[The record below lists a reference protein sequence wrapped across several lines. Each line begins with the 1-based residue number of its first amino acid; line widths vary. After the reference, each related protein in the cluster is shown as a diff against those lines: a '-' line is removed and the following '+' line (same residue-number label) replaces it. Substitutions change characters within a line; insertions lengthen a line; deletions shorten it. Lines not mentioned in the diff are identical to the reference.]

1 MSNGGKIPL
10 TIKQSEIL
18 QHLLKCSTTEQRII
32 DRVKIIVEYE
42 RCGYKRPVAKT
53 LNICIKTVRKW
64 IERWNECSEYFDT
77 LEQNEL
83 CLKGYKEAITE
94 CLKDSYRQGVPDK
107 FTAEETTKIIA
118 MACETLDDDS
128 SKPISR
134 WTHQELA
141 KEAVRRGYVKEIS
154 RQSIGRILQEV
165 NIKPH
170 MSRYWLNAP
179 DLGTEQFYEDVDEV
193 CEIYRQAQA
202 LHEEGIHL
210 ISTDENSGIQ
220 AIERDHTTHPA
231 KPNKQGKELI
241 EHNYTRHGTLCLFGN
256 FEVATGKIIAPTVN
270 PTRTEKD
277 FVAHIAQTISLDV
290 EGKWI
295 FIMDQLNTHMSESLV
310 KWVANACNIQDDL
323 GIKGVSGI
331 LKSKITRKAFLTESS
346 HRIRIVYT
354 PRHASWLNQI
364 EIWFSIISRRLL
376 KRGSFASLDQ
386 LQHRI
391 LEFIKFFNETMAKPF
406 KWTYGGR
413 PLAL

>member
-1 MSNGGKIPL
+1 MSDGGKIPL
-10 TIKQSEIL
+10 TVNQSQIL
-18 QHLLKCSTTEQRII
+18 RHLLKCSTTEQRTI
-32 DRVKIIVEYE
+32 DRVKIIIEYDK
-42 RCGYKRPVAKT
+42 CGYKRQVAKT
-53 LNICIKTVRKW
+53 LKISVKTVRKW
-64 IERWNECSEYFDT
+64 VTRWYECSGYFNT
-77 LEQNEL
+77 LEQNDL
-83 CLKGYKEAITE
+83 CLKGYTEAIKE
-94 CLKDSYRQGVPDK
+94 SLNDSYRPGVRYK

-118 MACETLDDDS
+118 MACETLDDDA
-128 SKPISR
+128 SKPTSR

-154 RQSIGRILQEV
+154 RQSVGRILQEV

-170 MSRYWLNAP
+170 LSRYWLNAP
-179 DLGTEQFYEDVDEV
+179 DLGTEQFYEDASEV
-193 CEIYRQAQA
+193 CEIYAQA
-202 LHEEGIHL
+202 EELHEQGVHI

-220 AIERDHTTHPA
+220 AIERDHKTHPA
-231 KPNKQGKELI
+231 EPNKQGKELI

-277 FVAHIAQTISLDV
+277 FAKHLAQTVSLDP

-310 KWVANACNIQDDL
+310 KWVAKVCNIQDNL
-323 GIKGVSGI
+323 GVKGVSGI
-331 LKSKITRKAFLTESS
+331 LKSKITRKEFLTESS

-376 KRGSFASLDQ
+376 KRGSFASIDE

-406 KWTYGGR
+406 KWTYRGR